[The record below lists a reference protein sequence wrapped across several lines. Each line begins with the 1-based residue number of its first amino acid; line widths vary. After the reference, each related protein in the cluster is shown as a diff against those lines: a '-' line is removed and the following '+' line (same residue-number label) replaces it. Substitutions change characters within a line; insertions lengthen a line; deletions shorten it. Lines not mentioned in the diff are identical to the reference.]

1 MKNAVIILT
10 LIATSLAIALGITL
24 HLTRDQAPDV
34 SAEYGPAE
42 VSERRYSDG
51 GQEILERSISY
62 DQYTSM
68 GLADKLA
75 HVTALIELR
84 HEYEADG
91 KAKVTISRLA
101 SSRHSGNFPYEVGQT
116 WSSHVYE
123 MMEGRLA
130 GDGALL
136 FFIGTQ
142 EEPVQYSFIYDGQID
157 QKGKADVDAIFA
169 AYESRNPGSLHN
181 TPDVMRLTVDLDR
194 AEEAGHVVLSKAS
207 AAELTAILDAHDIAY
222 QISTPDEEGKV
233 EVLFYTDEETMD
245 HVYETF
251 ASSSG
256 KPCEH

>member
-1 MKNAVIILT
+1 MKSPAITLA
-10 LIATSLAIALGITL
+10 LIATSLSIALAMTL
-24 HLTRDQAPDV
+24 RLTKGQTTDIN
-34 SAEYGPAE
+34 AEYGPAE

-51 GQEILERSISY
+51 GQDILERSVSY
-62 DQYTSM
+62 DHFTSM
-68 GLADKLA
+68 GLADKMA

-84 HEYEADG
+84 HEYEPDG

-101 SSRHSGNFPYEVGQT
+101 SSRHTGSFPYEVGQT

-142 EEPVQYSFIYDGQID
+142 QEPVQYSFIYNGQVD

-169 AYESRNPGSLHN
+169 AYESRNPGSLQN

-194 AEEAGHVVLSKAS
+194 AEEAGHVVLSKTS
-207 AAELTAILDAHDIAY
+207 AAELTAILDAHDITY
-222 QISTPDEEGKV
+222 QISTPNGEGKE
-233 EVLFYTDEETMD
+233 EVLFYADEETMD
-245 HVYETF
+245 HVYEIF

>member
-1 MKNAVIILT
+1 MKKAFIGF
-10 LIATSLAIALGITL
+10 SLAATFLVITYIVTL
-24 HLTRDQAPDV
+24 RQPSDHTA
-34 SAEYGPAE
+34 SASLEHGPAE
-42 VSERRYSDG
+42 ISERRYRDG
-51 GQEILERSISY
+51 EHDIFERSTSY
-62 DQYTSM
+62 DQFTSM
-68 GLADKLA
+68 GLADKMA

-84 HEYEADG
+84 HEYEPDG
-91 KAKVTISRLA
+91 KAKATISRLA
-101 SSRHSGNFPYEVGQT
+101 SSRYTGSFPYKVGQI

-142 EEPVQYSFIYDGQID
+142 QEPVQYSFIYNGQVD

-207 AAELTAILDAHDIAY
+207 AAELTAILDAHDITY
-222 QISTPDEEGKV
+222 QISTPNGEGKV
-233 EVLFYTDEETMD
+233 EVLFYADEETMD

-256 KPCEH
+256 EPCEH